1 MVGQSREDAEA
12 AEVLPKLPERHEGG
26 RMMEELREPT
36 EAERKQDIK
45 FLTHIIF
52 EIRDY
57 SRSAG
62 KEPDETLK
70 ATAEWI
76 LALLKVATFNGSEG
90 E

>member
-1 MVGQSREDAEA
+1 
-12 AEVLPKLPERHEGG
+12 
-26 RMMEELREPT
+26 MMEELREPT

-57 SRSAG
+57 ARSVG
-62 KEPDETLK
+62 QEPDETLK

-76 LALLKVATFNGSEG
+76 LTLLKVATFNGAEG